1 MQTNVIKQNN
11 FHVEEDFYEEIIN
24 GLQSA
29 REREQMRDTKQ
40 PLVVLPR
47 QGRFITYVTTP
58 VIMGQLKPLVENV
71 TRYYYQIEKWKKTN
85 NLYTRFAEGL
95 AKFATLDSVVNDEI
109 EELEE
114 RSFNAFKILKVIK
127 ILKRMSRFYSA
138 IKMYKKPQNSPKF
151 EVDIQQLTNPS
162 YFSQFDSKFTQLV
175 MAQEK
180 VLVPVFVGFTY
191 PTAKRLFAMYDQKLE
206 ELYVGFWKWCFK
218 NFIFDPESALDW
230 TILAISFVAAFGGA
244 VVGSVAGPVG
254 SVAGAVVAAGAVASV
269 AKSAKIAASIIKVGN
284 ALRKIKRAVSFVKKV
299 PGIVKASKIATRAV
313 KGGATKVKNFLVP
326 TSTTLWGRAKH
337 AYKVYGTIRRYTKRS
352 INYPYMIYSGIDFL
366 DVTPQDVEDYR
377 RYITRRT
384 SIWGRKFEANYSDDL
399 SRMLN
404 MGTDVFDFA
413 DVKTKS
419 LIEGIMSSREN
430 GDGDSK
436 LSQLLSEKFGSII
449 QLQGFSDLKISKI
462 LDEIT
467 MKISLL
473 WSQALKGCPDLFV
486 FDKTNNLKEMGN
498 KITFNDDGVVDVIFT
513 NGTEKWNRME
523 IITKNDASGHKY
535 IKFGKDGHVVSY
547 AELKDYSKNKDYS
560 SFKPDIKTY
569 KRIYQ
574 EGFAVGF
581 KIKIV
586 QRDVYGKAT
595 DVNLE
600 KYKIWSIPNESKN
613 NVVLHSDGYI
623 TFSDFRYSNS
633 SSELNTIISVQEKII
648 DQEKSA
654 QQNVKKINESMMLS
668 YGENKK

>member
-95 AKFATLDSVVNDEI
+95 AKFATLDSVIDDEI

-114 RSFNAFKILKVIK
+114 RSFNTFKILKVIK
-127 ILKRMSRFYSA
+127 SVKRMARFYSA
-138 IKMYKKPQNSPKF
+138 LKLYKKPQKSPKF

-162 YFSQFDSKFTQLV
+162 YFSQFDSEFTQLV

-180 VLVPVFVGFTY
+180 ALVPVFVGFMY
-191 PTAKRLFAMYDQKLE
+191 PTAKQLFAMYDQKLE

-218 NFIFDPESALDW
+218 NIIFDPESALDW
-230 TILAISFVAAFGGA
+230 TILAISIGAGILSFGTGTAAIQGLA
-244 VVGSVAGPVG
+244 IST
-254 SVAGAVVAAGAVASV
+254 
-269 AKSAKIAASIIKVGN
+269 KIAAGITKVGN
-284 ALRKIKRAVSFVKKV
+284 ALRKIMRGVSFVKKV
-299 PGIVKASKIATRAV
+299 PGIVKASKIATRAA
-313 KGGATKVKNFLVP
+313 KGGATKVKKFLVP
-326 TSTTLWGRAKH
+326 TSTTLRGRFIH
-337 AYKVYGTIRRYTKRS
+337 ARDVFKKTRNYTKKG
-352 INYPYMIYSGIDFL
+352 YGIYSGIDFL

-404 MGTDVFDFA
+404 MGTDIFDFA
-413 DVKTKS
+413 DDKTKS
-419 LIEGIMSSREN
+419 IIEGIMSSRGN
-430 GDGDSK
+430 SDGDSN
-436 LSQLLSEKFGSII
+436 LSQLLSEKIGSVI

-473 WSQALKGCPDLFV
+473 WTQALKGYSDLFI
-486 FDKTNNLKEMGN
+486 FDKTNKLEEREN
-498 KITFNDDGVVDVIFT
+498 KITFNDGNINVTFA

-523 IITKNDASGHKY
+523 IITKNDASGHRY
-535 IKFGKDGHVVSY
+535 IIFGKDGYNVAY
-547 AELKDYSKNKDYS
+547 AELRDQGKNRDYS

-574 EGFAVGF
+574 EGFVVGF
-581 KIKIV
+581 KIKII

-623 TFSDFRYSNS
+623 TFSDFLYSNS
-633 SSELNTIISVQEKII
+633 SSKLNTIISVQEKII

-654 QQNVKKINESMMLS
+654 QQNVKKINESIMLS